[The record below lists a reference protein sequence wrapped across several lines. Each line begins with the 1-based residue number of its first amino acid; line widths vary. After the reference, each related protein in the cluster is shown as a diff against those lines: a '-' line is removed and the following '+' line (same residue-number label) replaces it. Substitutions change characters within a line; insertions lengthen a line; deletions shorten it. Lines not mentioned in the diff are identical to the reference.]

1 MKEILQTVDAEE
13 MDEIRHDSPNRRAFL
28 THMAVA
34 GMGVTALGLAAST
47 EAFGT
52 PAQSRTAAN
61 EMQFRMGVIGPA
73 QLSLVTSQIAVDK
86 ARQANAKEF
95 AGFELTEA
103 ISVTTVLKMLRTPM
117 PAMDAKAQA
126 TLEKIRTAPQ
136 GAAFDRAYITAQH
149 ENHVFL
155 RDLAESYLKNSSPNT
170 TDMAEMHGQ
179 HLATLAL
186 ATFKEHV
193 AITARIMREL
203 RA

>member
-1 MKEILQTVDAEE
+1 MKQDLE
-13 MDEIRHDSPNRRAFL
+13 MANEQGTNAIMHAAADRRIFL
-28 THMAVA
+28 TRVAVA
-34 GMGVTALGLAAST
+34 GLGVTAIGLAASA
-47 EAFGT
+47 EAFSTTG
-52 PAQSRTAAN
+52 QSKTAAN

-170 TDMAEMHGQ
+170 TDPAEMHGQ

>member
-1 MKEILQTVDAEE
+1 MEETIKTVDVEGT
-13 MDEIRHDSPNRRAFL
+13 DEIMHDSANRRAFL
-28 THMAVA
+28 TRMAVA
-34 GMGVTALGLAAST
+34 GLGVTALGLAASA
-47 EAFGT
+47 EGFGAS
-52 PAQSRTAAN
+52 AQSKNAAN
-61 EMQFRMGVIGPA
+61 EMQFRAGVIGPA
-73 QLSLVTSQIAVDK
+73 QLSLVTSQIAVDR

-103 ISVTTVLKMLRTPM
+103 IAVTTVLKMLRTPM
-117 PAMDAKAQA
+117 PPMDAKAQA
-126 TLEKIRTAPQ
+126 TLDKIKTAPQ

-155 RDLAESYLKNSSPNT
+155 RDLAESFLKNSSPNT

-186 ATFKEHV
+186 AVFKEHV